1 VQEEAARLQQSL
13 GASDRT
19 KVNEYMEAVREV
31 EQRIQRAEQQ
41 TGELTIELPGRPTDI
56 PESFEDHA
64 KLMFDLQVL
73 AYQADITRVT
83 SLLVGREQSGRS
95 FPNIGIAEPHHSIS
109 HHRDDPELIAKKAK
123 IDAYH
128 VQLLTY
134 FLQKLDATPDGDG
147 TLLDHSMILY
157 GGGLGNPNLHE
168 HTNLPLILAGGG
180 TGTLKS
186 GRHIKH
192 PDETPMTNLLVS
204 MLDKVGVP
212 MDRVGDSTGK
222 LEGLSEI

>member
-1 VQEEAARLQQSL
+1 MRRQHSILDSVQQEAARLQKSL

-19 KVNEYMEAVREV
+19 KVNEYLEAVREV

-41 TGELTIELPGRPTDI
+41 TGELTIDLPGRPTDI
-56 PESFEDHA
+56 PENFEDHA

-95 FPNIGIAEPHHSIS
+95 FPAIGIAEPHHSIS

-128 VQLLTY
+128 VQLLSY

-147 TLLDHSMILY
+147 SLLDHSMILY

-168 HTNLPLILAGGG
+168 HSNLPVLLAGGG

-186 GRHIKH
+186 APFAPTYKMTPSPQAALG
-192 PDETPMTNLLVS
+192 DEPV
-204 MLDKVGVP
+204 
-212 MDRVGDSTGK
+212 
-222 LEGLSEI
+222 